1 VGFLEPA
8 AANFSL
14 LPGAAGAVGT
24 AAADAACA
32 LAYPGSRAE
41 LDMLVLWKAA
51 LIGHL
56 PPASPAFAY
65 WASSASDIPLFKSGG
80 PGGNF
85 MPRISDCDNW
95 SNNVTGPAP
104 YVKVGSGPGITDA
117 YVGFNFCSNNGL
129 AVACFCRLLRNPYRI
144 RTNECTRA
152 YSRRKAIHKARCDAN
167 REHRPKILR

>member
-1 VGFLEPA
+1 MGATGSIGPAGPQGPAGGFSIRDAGVFAGQVGFLEPA

-51 LIGHL
+51 LLGHL

-85 MPRISDCDNW
+85 MPHISDCDNW

-129 AVACFCRLLRNPYRI
+129 AVACFTPP
-144 RTNECTRA
+144 A
-152 YSRRKAIHKARCDAN
+152 
-167 REHRPKILR
+167 P